1 MFKTDVKSYYASMDH
16 EPLINQCR
24 QLIHDP
30 VILKLVEQYVGRSVD
45 DGGIYRDVERDGSL
59 GCSLS
64 PPMGAVYLK
73 PLDEAMERTRLSY
86 ARFKDDGVVLAPAR
100 WALRKTVRIVN
111 LVLNQ
116 LKVWQHPDKTLVGCV
131 SRGFDFLG
139 YHLTTE
145 RLPAARKTK
154 QNHINH
160 VNRLYE
166 QRATSERIDGCVK
179 RWKKWTRSGHGKVAQ
194 WSDRDR
200 HGGTWESRHVEHPH
214 RRYRSWRAIPRPH
227 V

>member
-1 MFKTDVKSYYASMDH
+1 MSPVDTRSGYS
-16 EPLINQCR
+16 QTCR
-24 QLIHDP
+24 TVRRSLR
-30 VILKLVEQYVGRSVD
+30 GRWRD
-45 DGGIYRDVERDGSL
+45 LPRCQTRYTAGLLTLAADGGRLTQAAWRSHG
-59 GCSLS
+59 
-64 PPMGAVYLK
+64 
-73 PLDEAMERTRLSY
+73 TNRLSY
-86 ARFKDDGVVLAPAR
+86 ARFMVDWVVLAPAR
-100 WALRKTVRIVN
+100 WALRKAVRIVN

-200 HGGTWESRHVEHPH
+200 HGGTWESRYVEHPH